1 MNHNV
6 RSALRRSFLVV
17 LTLVCSVH
25 AQRSPTDSTSDP
37 GIVPTGFGD
46 AVNRDV
52 RAVRVATESFAAL
65 ENAVA
70 AGYEG
75 EVSHCV
81 EDPRLGGMGFH
92 HKNPALRDGN
102 LEVAK
107 PEILL
112 YERTEDGRYL
122 LTGVEYVVPISA
134 WSRSDSPIMMGQTL
148 KRSDSLEIW
157 YLHAWI
163 WKRNPSGLFAD
174 WNPRVTCRKMSGNTP
189 LL

>member
-1 MNHNV
+1 MIHSV
-6 RSALRRSFLVV
+6 RGAFPRLFLSV

-25 AQRSPTDSTSDP
+25 AQRSPTESAADP
-37 GIVPTGFGD
+37 GIVPTGFGE
-46 AVNRDV
+46 AVDHDV
-52 RAVRVATESFAAL
+52 RAVRVATESFTAL

-70 AGYEG
+70 AGYER
-75 EVSHCV
+75 EVSQCV

-92 HKNPALRDGN
+92 HKNPALHDGN

-112 YERTEDGRYL
+112 YERTEDGHYI

-134 WSRSDSPIMMGQTL
+134 WSRSESPIIMGQTL
-148 KRSDSLEIW
+148 TRSDSLGIW

-174 WNPRVTCRKMSGNTP
+174 WNPRVTCRKM
-189 LL
+189 